1 MCDDDEEVQALV
13 VDNGSG
19 MCKAGFAGDDAPR
32 AVFPSIVGRPK
43 HPGIMV
49 GMDQKD
55 AYVGDEAQS
64 KRGVLTLKY
73 PIEHGIVTNWDDME
87 KIWHHTFYNE
97 LRVAPE
103 EHPVL
108 LTEAPLNPKANRERM
123 TQIMFETFN
132 VPAMYVNIQAV
143 LSLYASGRT
152 TGAVLD
158 SGDGVSHTVPI
169 YEGYALPHAVLRID
183 LAGRDLTDYLM
194 KILTER
200 GYSFTTT
207 AEREIVRDI
216 KEKLCFVALDF
227 DEEMK
232 TSGESSVLD
241 KSYELPDGNV
251 ITIGNERFRC
261 PEVLFQPSL
270 IGKEAS
276 GIHDTL
282 FQTIMKCDVDIR
294 KDLYANIVLS
304 GGTTMFNQIAERL
317 SKEIVALAPS
327 TMKIKVVA
335 PPERKYSVWIGGS
348 ILASL
353 STFGQMWISKNE
365 YDEAGPSIVH
375 RKCF

>member
-1 MCDDDEEVQALV
+1 
-13 VDNGSG
+13 
-19 MCKAGFAGDDAPR
+19 
-32 AVFPSIVGRPK
+32 
-43 HPGIMV
+43 
-49 GMDQKD
+49 
-55 AYVGDEAQS
+55 
-64 KRGVLTLKY
+64 
-73 PIEHGIVTNWDDME
+73 
-87 KIWHHTFYNE
+87 
-97 LRVAPE
+97 
-103 EHPVL
+103 
-108 LTEAPLNPKANRERM
+108 M

-216 KEKLCFVALDF
+216 KEKLCYCALDF
-227 DEEMK
+227 DEEMRQAA
-232 TSGESSVLD
+232 ESSSLE

-261 PEVLFQPSL
+261 PEVLFQPSF

-276 GIHDTL
+276 GVHDTM

-294 KDLYANIVLS
+294 KDLYNNIVLS
-304 GGTTMFNQIAERL
+304 GGTTMFTGIADRL
-317 SKEIVALAPS
+317 TKEITALAPS

-353 STFGQMWISKNE
+353 STFQQMWISKDE
-365 YDEAGPSIVH
+365 YDESGPSIVH